1 MILQLDSQDDK
12 LLTLL
17 TIELANLSQS
27 CLFELLSLIESIEL
41 LPSQLLLLYL
51 DIIDSLDER
60 VLLNEPRS
68 NDCISFFS
76 SLSIRK
82 RLFMLST
89 YRPI

>member
-1 MILQLDSQDDK
+1 MILQLDRRDEK

-27 CLFELLSLIESIEL
+27 CLFELLRLIESVDV

-51 DIIDSLDER
+51 NIIDSLDER
-60 VLLNEPRS
+60 VLLNEPQC

-76 SLSIRK
+76 SLSIC
-82 RLFMLST
+82 
-89 YRPI
+89 